1 MKGDKFSV
9 KQDAL
14 WNPHTHKKIFIK
26 SFFFFFL
33 EYRIQEAAHQRQT
46 VPSSS
51 KLWRTGERTLCAG
64 FAHSFVANGG
74 PRTIKKGPSWRFGT
88 TFLWATRRRSRE
100 RESWLGRPRAASHSL
115 QGLFAL
121 ITLQPSKVIVNYTCL
136 WCSYLSL
143 PLSLLFVFHFF
154 IFSPLFSTS
163 LKTLGSFPARY
174 LHPLTC
180 FTISWIW
187 DEVNVTRTF
196 KQQFTAIGKKIKII
210 KIWTINKR
218 NEKRGGVNHGQDGFG
233 E

>member
-1 MKGDKFSV
+1 MLAETFLKNHLPKILFSPNSEGRQVFCETRCFV
-9 KQDAL
+9 KSTYTQKNL
-14 WNPHTHKKIFIK
+14 HKKL
-26 SFFFFFL
+26 FFFL

-143 PLSLLFVFHFF
+143 PLSLSLLFVFHFF
-154 IFSPLFSTS
+154 IFFSSFLHIPKNSRLISCSLPTS
-163 LKTLGSFPARY
+163 SHM
-174 LHPLTC
+174 LHHFMDLRWGQC
-180 FTISWIW
+180 YQNVQTIIYSHW
-187 DEVNVTRTF
+187 E
-196 KQQFTAIGKKIKII
+196 KK
-210 KIWTINKR
+210 
-218 NEKRGGVNHGQDGFG
+218 
-233 E
+233 